1 MMAAAGAGGGGAAV
15 AGAASGD
22 GGGGGGAVGVYTPPS
37 TEMVKQ
43 RIMAMVADA
52 TGADEDI
59 QGDVPF
65 MDAGIDSL
73 ASVELRTNLQTAFG
87 VPLPSTV
94 MFNYPTPQG
103 MAELLVEEATAREL
117 TFG

>member
-1 MMAAAGAGGGGAAV
+1 MKAYV
-15 AGAASGD
+15 
-22 GGGGGGAVGVYTPPS
+22 PPS
-37 TEMVKQ
+37 VDMVKS
-43 RIMAMVADA
+43 RIMAMVMDA
-52 TGADEDI
+52 TGSGDDV

-87 VPLPSTV
+87 IPLPSTV

-103 MAELLVEEATAREL
+103 MADLLVEEATAREL